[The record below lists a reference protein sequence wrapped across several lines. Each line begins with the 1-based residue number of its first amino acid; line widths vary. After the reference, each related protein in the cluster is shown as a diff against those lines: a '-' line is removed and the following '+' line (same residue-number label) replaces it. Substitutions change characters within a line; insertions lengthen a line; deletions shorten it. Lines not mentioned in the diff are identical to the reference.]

1 MKPLSRRTVLRGAI
15 GGLGISVALPWLEA
29 MTDRTRRA
37 RGDGSAFP
45 KRFGV
50 WFFGNGVI
58 PTQWTPAIEGPMWQ
72 PSPLL
77 MPLAAVRQHINVVT
91 GTRINTLNTVP
102 HGSGPAGL
110 FTGDSLAGSEFN
122 NGSSFRSSTFDQR
135 IADSIGGETRFRSLE
150 TGVQSAQYS
159 IASTGA
165 NQRLPAESSPRALF
179 NRIFGEGFR
188 APGEMSMPDP
198 RLGLRRSVLDAVTA
212 QSRAL
217 SARVGVDDRRRLDA
231 HLTSVRAIETQL
243 ARLESNPP
251 NLASCRRPDMPPET
265 VPDIMGRPDMRQR
278 SRLMS
283 ELLAMAMACDV
294 TRVFFHMYSQ
304 PVNNTLFPSATSGH
318 HQLTH
323 DESGDQPQVGA
334 ILRLILEDFVVF
346 LQALERIPEGD
357 ETLLDHTLVL
367 LTTDCSFGRTHSLD
381 EYPMVLA
388 GGRSHGLRRG
398 THLRARGENACKVS
412 LSILQMMG
420 LRTAEF
426 GTGAGRAT
434 EPLAGLTV

>member
-1 MKPLSRRTVLRGAI
+1 MKPLSRRTVLRGAL

-29 MTDRTRRA
+29 MTGRTRAA

-50 WFFGNGVI
+50 WFWGNGAI
-58 PTQWTPAIEGPMWQ
+58 PAQWTPATEGPSWE

-77 MPLAAVRQHINVVT
+77 VPLASVRQHLNLVT
-91 GTRINTLNTVP
+91 GTQVNTLNTVP

-110 FTGDSLAGSEFN
+110 LTGDALGGSEFT
-122 NGSSFRSSTFDQR
+122 NGSSFRGATLDQR
-135 IADSIGGETRFRSLE
+135 IAAAVGGETRFRSLE

-159 IASTGA
+159 LAHTGP
-165 NQRLPAESSPRALF
+165 NQRLPIETNPRALF

-188 APGEMSMPDP
+188 APGDMSAPDP

-217 SARVGVDDRRRLDA
+217 SARVGVEDRRRLDA
-231 HLTSVRAIETQL
+231 HLTSVRGLEMQL

-251 NLASCRRPDMPPET
+251 NLASCRLPTAPPET
-265 VPDIMGRPDMRQR
+265 IPDLMGRPDLRQR

-304 PVNNTLFPSATSGH
+304 PVNNTLFPAATSGH

-323 DESGDQPQVGA
+323 DEGGDQPQVGA
-334 ILRLILEDFVVF
+334 IVRIILEDFAGF
-346 LQALERIPEGD
+346 LQALANIPEGD
-357 ETLLDHTLVL
+357 ETLLDHTLIL

-381 EYPMVLA
+381 EYPIVLA

-398 THLRARGENACKVS
+398 THLRARGQNASKIS

-420 LRTAEF
+420 LRAAEF
-426 GTGAGRAT
+426 GTAAGRAT
-434 EPLAGLTV
+434 EPLPGLTV